1 MSFETLM
8 YLYLAALTV
17 GLTVGPTI
25 DEGFRNRAEVKR
37 RALKAA
43 TRSAFRFAR
52 KLHKLSVK
60 AGN

>member
-17 GLTVGPTI
+17 GLTVGPTL
-25 DEGFRNRAEVKR
+25 DEGLRNRAEIKR
-37 RALKAA
+37 VVLKEA
-43 TRSAFRFAR
+43 TRQAFRFAR
-52 KLHKLSVK
+52 RVRKASIK

>member
-1 MSFETLM
+1 MFDTLM
-8 YLYLAALTV
+8 YLYLVALVV
-17 GLTVGPTI
+17 GLTVGPTL

-37 RALKAA
+37 VFLKAA
-43 TRSAFRFAR
+43 TRVAFRTAR

>member
-1 MSFETLM
+1 MFETLM

-37 RALKAA
+37 VVLKAS
-43 TRSAFRFAR
+43 TRQAFRFAR
-52 KLHKLSVK
+52 RLHKLSRK

>member
-17 GLTVGPTI
+17 GLTVGPTL
-25 DEGFRNRAEVKR
+25 DEGLRNRAEVKR
-37 RALKAA
+37 VFLKAA
-43 TRSAFRFAR
+43 TRVAFRTAR
-52 KLHKLSVK
+52 KIHRASKA